1 MLDKPVFVNYIMCV
15 NNHKRSKK
23 MTGVKFSLM
32 MYTNR
37 GDTREYIPVSC
48 AIEKP
53 KYIQSRK
60 EVIRKMDEEI
70 RKQKEIMQEITN
82 TEDLAY
88 KTAAKRLKRCQ
99 DIKKTCED
107 SIELI
112 TEQMAIEKKSRIRA
126 R

>member
-1 MLDKPVFVNYIMCV
+1 
-15 NNHKRSKK
+15 

-112 TEQMAIEKKSRIRA
+112 TEQMAIERKSRIHTR
-126 R
+126 